1 MNYDEMT
8 LDELKEHAKT
18 LGIKVGNIGK
28 DKLIAKIKEQES
40 ISSVLNDKDNLTD
53 EVVET
58 SEVVSEVAP
67 SGSLLDTISAAIDDL
82 EGADNTHVD
91 TDIDELP
98 IDTVIPVK
106 SITFGGLTYKS
117 PVTNATFR
125 WTQIGQTQYMTIAQ
139 LNEMNNYNRDFLNKP
154 LVILLNEKA
163 IKQFRLTPVYENV
176 AKINNLTSVFRSDM
190 KTIENTIDNALRVN
204 MRDILIS
211 KVRQMV
217 KNKTLKDINV
227 IRLLEKKL
235 QFDLQSDIE

>member
-1 MNYDEMT
+1 MKYNEMT
-8 LDELKEHAKT
+8 LDELKEYAKT
-18 LGIKVGNIGK
+18 LDIKVGNIGK
-28 DKLIAKIKEQES
+28 DKLIAKIKEHTS
-40 ISSVLNDKDNLTD
+40 ISSVLNDEDNLTD

-58 SEVVSEVAP
+58 AEPIPETP
-67 SGSLLDTISAAIDDL
+67 SGSLLDTISAAIDEL
-82 EGADNTHVD
+82 EGADDTHVD
-91 TDIDELP
+91 TDVEELP

-211 KVRQMV
+211 KVRQMI
-217 KNKTLKDINV
+217 KNRALTDINV